1 MQTKIPILNGVLTV
15 ETQQQAVDR
24 VGAKL
29 NKGLEYAM
37 VTLDTLEFLNKHDS
51 K

>member
-1 MQTKIPILNGVLTV
+1 LNGVLTI
-15 ETQQQAVDR
+15 ETIQQAVDR

-37 VTLDTLEFLNKHDS
+37 VTLETLEFLNRYDS
-51 K
+51 E

>member
-1 MQTKIPILNGVLTV
+1 LNGVLTI
-15 ETQQQAVDR
+15 ETIQQAVDR

-37 VTLDTLEFLNKHDS
+37 VTLETLEFLNRHDS
-51 K
+51 E